1 MRIRP
6 RTWSTVAGVLLGLV
20 IPACAR
26 PSGELPR
33 TGAAWSASPGEAA
46 VRDARRRFNDAIVR
60 RDTIAIANLLLPDY
74 LIVTG
79 RSVQR
84 RGRAAAMAMW
94 ADAVR
99 DTAMRYVRT
108 TRAVHL
114 NDRWGLAEE
123 LGDWTGRVTA
133 AEGAARPSGV
143 YAAKWQRGPRGDWRL
158 QAEIFTTLACE
169 GAPSGCAP
177 PDPIAP

>member
-1 MRIRP
+1 MRIRISRWP
-6 RTWSTVAGVLLGLV
+6 TIAGVLLGLA

-26 PSGELPR
+26 PGGESPR
-33 TGAAWSASPGEAA
+33 TDAARSASPGELA
-46 VRDARRRFNDAIVR
+46 VRDARRRFNDAIAR
-60 RDTIAIANLLLPDY
+60 RDTIAISNLLLADY

-84 RGRAAAMAMW
+84 HGRAAAMAMW

-108 TRAVHL
+108 TRTVHL
-114 NDRWGLAEE
+114 NERWGLAEE
-123 LGDWTGRVTA
+123 LGDWSGRVTA
-133 AEGAARPSGV
+133 SEGPARPSGV
-143 YAAKWQRGPRGDWRL
+143 YAAKWQRDPRGDWRL

-169 GAPSGCAP
+169 GAPSGCTP
-177 PDPIAP
+177 PEPIAP